1 MFKRNIFG
9 AVTLATRVAVIRKTL
24 FFGLLLVQSFIPV
37 ILCIHVSVCVCVLTD
52 YTECVHIS
60 INYICNGYI
69 LIRAPRGQPTGTI
82 GGMH

>member
-1 MFKRNIFG
+1 MQHFWSGYIGNKSCCHQEDSN
-9 AVTLATRVAVIRKTL
+9 LL
-24 FFGLLLVQSFIPV
+24 FFSFWFV
-37 ILCIHVSVCVCVLTD
+37 TYVSVCVCVLTD